1 MLTLVGLGLLSCLT
15 LGFPDSYLLTT
26 KTTVT
31 VPFAGPASFRT
42 TLFVLPAILIG
53 VRAYLQIYVD
63 HWHRL
68 DRISQHFRLAR
79 DPTVSVLRHPLLRLC
94 TGFVLYAL
102 VPLVLGVFTYE
113 AMVFPKW
120 APIML
125 ALAITVAFV
134 QVLHAR
140 WRWPVTIVPSILLL
154 AIVAIASYQGFL
166 DTFRRPFQLQLANL
180 DRANLE
186 GQDFYEAVLVTASLR
201 NTNIKFANL
210 SKANLWRADLSGSN
224 LKGSELKYARLGVAN
239 LSDGNLKCANFEHA
253 KLHRS
258 ILHGADL
265 KGADL
270 RFAILEETELV
281 NAKLSL
287 ADLSEAVDERADFQ
301 GATFCCTKMPNG
313 ELRNDHCQN
322 MDLRLEGIRVEE
334 GCNREQYCDR
344 LISLTR
350 GETEGP

>member
-26 KTTVT
+26 RTTAT

-63 HWHRL
+63 HWQRL
-68 DRISQHFRLAR
+68 ERISRHFRLAR
-79 DPTVSVLRHPLLRLC
+79 DPTVSALRHPLLRLC

-113 AMVFPKW
+113 AMVFPGW

-140 WRWPVTIVPSILLL
+140 WRWPATIVPSILLL
-154 AIVAIASYQGFL
+154 AIVAIVSYQGLL

-180 DRANLE
+180 DRAMLE
-186 GQDFYEAVLVTASLR
+186 RQDFYKAVLVSASLR
-201 NTNIKFANL
+201 NANFKFAKL
-210 SKANLWRADLSGSN
+210 REANLWGADFSGSN
-224 LKGSELKYARLGVAN
+224 LKGAVLKSASLGVAN
-239 LSDGNLKCANFEHA
+239 LSGGNLKCTNFERA
-253 KLHRS
+253 ILFRG

-265 KGADL
+265 KGANL
-270 RFAILEETELV
+270 RHANLEEAKLV
-281 NAKLSL
+281 NAKLSN
-287 ADLSEAVDERADFQ
+287 ADLSGAKTTGAVFD
-301 GATFCCTKMPNG
+301 GATYCCTRMPEGNLNNTDCEQVG
-313 ELRNDHCQN
+313 I
-322 MDLRLEGIRVEE
+322 RLEGIRLEE
-334 GCNREQYCDR
+334 GCDRKQYCQR
-344 LISLTR
+344 LLSAN
-350 GETEGP
+350 